1 MIITIVPQAGSP
13 DAPEYFRDKVV
24 GWSEVASSLVF
35 IIFNMIAAF
44 ASAANADWA
53 AAYVGEALDIYVCP
67 FLSRVLLHNTNPSGG
82 ILIAAF
88 GSIIFGI
95 LSYPFFK
102 KAYYEAFPEKES

>member
-1 MIITIVPQAGSP
+1 MSLISDICRNGRQSVFLP
-13 DAPEYFRDKVV
+13 
-24 GWSEVASSLVF
+24 VASGLF
-35 IIFNMIAAF
+35 MAAT
-44 ASAANADWA
+44 
-53 AAYVGEALDIYVCP
+53 YVGEALDIYVCP

-102 KAYYEAFPEKES
+102 KAYHEAFPEKES